1 MSEAKVV
8 YHGEDAMSRRWAV
21 IDSDGTEVGR
31 IALTIVAMRVL
42 MKLRAKPK

>member
-1 MSEAKVV
+1 
-8 YHGEDAMSRRWAV
+8 MSRRWAV

-31 IALTIVAMRVL
+31 IALTIDAMRVL